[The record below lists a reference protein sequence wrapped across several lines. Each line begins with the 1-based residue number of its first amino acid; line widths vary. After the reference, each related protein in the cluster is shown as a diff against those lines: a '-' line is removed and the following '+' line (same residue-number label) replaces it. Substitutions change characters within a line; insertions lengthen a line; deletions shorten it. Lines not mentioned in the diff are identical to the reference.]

1 MPTVLRQDG
10 FDVVIYNRDHPPMHV
25 HVFKA
30 GAETIINLGDA
41 ATKPSIRDNYR
52 MSKNNRRKALRI
64 VSENQEFL
72 IQEWTRINS
81 DGG

>member
-1 MPTVLRQDG
+1 
-10 FDVVIYNRDHPPMHV
+10 MHV